1 MYFRAEPAE
10 DSRNLNQRLLKY
22 VWFMTHTKPR
32 KSDNPKS
39 TRIYD
44 FSKSNNTIEN
54 SAEEKFNEFLM
65 LRNNPFKSLLARK
78 LIK

>member
-1 MYFRAEPAE
+1 
-10 DSRNLNQRLLKY
+10 
-22 VWFMTHTKPR
+22 MTHTKPR